1 MIVRLL
7 RTIVIA
13 FRGFKEDKCQ
23 LRASALTFYSL
34 MSVVPVFAMAF
45 GIAKGFGFERLLE
58 TWMIENFQ
66 GQEEVVG
73 RVIEFARSLLDNAK
87 GGLISGIGI
96 IILFWVVMKV
106 LGNIEHS
113 FNDIWGVKKGRTFA
127 RKVADYLSIMLIC
140 PVLFIMAS
148 SLSVIVASQIKQII
162 ISNNFLGTLNPIV
175 LPALKLIPL
184 GTIWFLFTFL
194 YIFLPNTKVKF
205 SSGLIAGI
213 VAGTMYFALQMG
225 YIKFQIGVAKM
236 GAIYGSFAALPL
248 FLIWVQLSW
257 LIVLLGAEL
266 SFASQNVD
274 TYEFEPDCLS
284 VSNSYKKL
292 LTLRIT
298 SLLVKNFHLAKASI
312 TANQIS
318 HELEIPIRLVRQILF
333 ELVGAGI
340 LTEAQ
345 NGSRAPVYQPGRD
358 IHDMSIQKVLTD
370 LERRGTSSVPVLASN
385 ELERLKASL
394 EGFHATLQSSKDNIL
409 LKDL

>member
-1 MIVRLL
+1 MAFIQSIARYLKQDIWRVQIKKLSRGRSMIVRLL

-13 FRGFKEDKCQ
+13 FRGFREDKCQ

-45 GIAKGFGFERLLE
+45 GVAKGFGFERLLE
-58 TWMIENFQ
+58 TWMIQNFQ

-205 SSGLIAGI
+205 SSGLMAGI

-225 YIKFQIGVAKM
+225 YIKFQIGAAKM

-257 LIVLLGAEL
+257 LVVLLGAEL

-298 SLLVKNFHLAKASI
+298 SLLVKNFHLAKVPI

-318 HELEIPIRLVRQILF
+318 HELEIPIR
-333 ELVGAGI
+333 
-340 LTEAQ
+340 
-345 NGSRAPVYQPGRD
+345 
-358 IHDMSIQKVLTD
+358 
-370 LERRGTSSVPVLASN
+370 
-385 ELERLKASL
+385 
-394 EGFHATLQSSKDNIL
+394 
-409 LKDL
+409 